1 MLHDQ
6 RWKVLLKLLCDHADD
21 LGHDGLLCDRQD
33 LGEKLLH
40 DLLSLVGGLECEW
53 RLDAGP
59 VREAWVLLGADR
71 RGEAGCEAARL
82 LRGGHSRAGQA
93 LGCGGHVRLSIEVV
107 RAAAASAAGFVIDR
121 EQVGDPEIEI
131 LVASLARL
139 SPEDRRHVA
148 ALVRS
153 LLSATDAAS

>member
-1 MLHDQ
+1 MLPAGVAAMTGSPTNALQ
-6 RWKVLLKLLCDHADD
+6 QLIRA
-21 LGHDGLLCDRQD
+21 RMR
-33 LGEKLLH
+33 E
-40 DLLSLVGGLECEW
+40 LSRSYGDVARLGGLP
-53 RLDAGP
+53 RSTVHHLATNDRP
-59 VREAWVLLGADR
+59 VRRMPGPATLQGLA
-71 RGEAGCEAARL
+71 AGL
-82 LRGGHSRAGQA
+82 D
-93 LGCGGHVRLSIEVV
+93 LSIEVV
-107 RAAAASAAGFVIDR
+107 QAAAASAAGFVIDR

>member
-59 VREAWVLLGADR
+59 VREAWVLLGAALR
-71 RGEAGCEAARL
+71 RLATASSGVEYASG
-82 LRGGHSRAGQA
+82 RGSCDDGFANKRFATAHSRSDAGA
-93 LGCGGHVRLSIEVV
+93 EPLVWGC
-107 RAAAASAAGFVIDR
+107 RAPRRPAPLNGASSGDKRSAGSAHAGP
-121 EQVGDPEIEI
+121 GDP
-131 LVASLARL
+131 AGAGGRARPL
-139 SPEDRRHVA
+139 D
-148 ALVRS
+148 
-153 LLSATDAAS
+153 